1 MISRRFVTVT
11 SFMSL
16 TLFLPL
22 APSNAAVS
30 VDKLDY
36 RNSSLRIEGEGAV
49 SGSTVT
55 ARSSDSQASSQ
66 ADDRGEWRIQA
77 SNFLAS
83 DCIVTISDGTVA
95 VTRTLSGCTPVSEPP
110 PPPPAPVNQAP
121 TANAGPDQT
130 VLDTDADGFAV
141 VTLNGAASSDA
152 DGSIIDYSWTSQGV
166 TGPLLGNGSTLTVT
180 RAIGAHT
187 LALTVTDNAGATS
200 TDIVNITVA
209 AAPPPPPTP
218 TPPQAPPQGGTLG
231 VLESNQ
237 AWTGSFD
244 SALMGASV
252 ASAGDVNGDG
262 FDDVIV
268 GALGFDAPGGLFD
281 EGAVFVFLGGPEG
294 VIGNGPATAHAA
306 IIGNAAASEFGTS
319 VSGAGDVNGDGF
331 ADIIVGAPLV
341 NSSGLSVSGAAY
353 IFLGGPSGITATSP
367 ADANFVLESRQIQAW
382 FGFDVAAA
390 GDVNGDGFD
399 DVIVGSPRYG
409 QPFNPP
415 IPNQGSGEQGA
426 AFVFLGSAS
435 GIVGTNPQTAH
446 AMIVPVSA
454 GAPSQTRAFFGS
466 AVNTAG
472 DINADGYH
480 DIIIGAPNWNLDRP
494 WPGLDTGESPGE
506 GSAFIYLGGPSGITG
521 TNPTNAAAR
530 IDGDLLNAAMGISVA
545 GVGDVNADGFDD
557 VLIGAAGYPAGNPLL
572 ASKEGAAFLFYGGA
586 SGINANSATQAQWS
600 ALGTIADEHLGR
612 AVAAAGDVNG
622 DGIADV
628 VISARTFAGA
638 IANDTVYNGSPRLSG
653 EGIVYVYNG
662 SPAGLVDSTITVR
675 SGQESGS
682 AGYSVGGP
690 ADVNGDGLYDLIVGV
705 PGYTGDQAREG
716 AAFVHLSNGASPIL
730 PAANGTP

>member
-1 MISRRFVTVT
+1 MISRRFATT
-11 SFMSL
+11 ISFISL

-22 APSNAAVS
+22 APSYAAVS
-30 VDKLDY
+30 VDKLEY
-36 RNSSLRIEGEGAV
+36 RNSTLRIEGDGAV

-55 ARSSDSQASSQ
+55 ARSSDSQASDQ
-66 ADDRGEWRIQA
+66 ADDRGKWRIQA
-77 SNFLAS
+77 DNFQAS
-83 DCIVTISDGTVA
+83 DCSVTISDGTVG
-95 VTRTLSGCTPVSEPP
+95 VSRTLSGCTPVTAPPPP

-130 VLDTDADGFAV
+130 VVDTDGDGFAV
-141 VTLNGAASSDA
+141 VSLSGAASSDA
-152 DGSIIDYSWTSQGV
+152 DGSIIDYSWSDQSA
-166 TGPLLGNGSTLTVT
+166 TGALLGSGSTLSVT
-180 RAIGAHT
+180 RAIGTHAI
-187 LALTVTDNAGATS
+187 ALTVTDNAGATS
-200 TDIVNITVA
+200 TDVVNITVA
-209 AAPPPPPTP
+209 AAPPPP
-218 TPPQAPPQGGTLG
+218 QSGTLG

-237 AWTGSFD
+237 AWVGSFD

-294 VIGNGPATAHAA
+294 VIGNSPATAHAA

-331 ADIIVGAPLV
+331 DDIIVGAPLV
-341 NSSGLSVSGAAY
+341 ESSGLIVSGAAY

-367 ADANFVLESRQIQAW
+367 ADADFVLESQQIQAW
-382 FGFDVAAA
+382 FGFDVAGA

-435 GIVGTNPQTAH
+435 GIVGNNPQTAH
-446 AMIVPVSA
+446 AMIVPVSP
-454 GAPSQTRAFFGS
+454 GSPSQTRAFFGA

-472 DINADGYH
+472 DINADGYN

-506 GSAFIYLGGPSGITG
+506 GTAFIYLGGPSGITG
-521 TNPTNAAAR
+521 TNPTNAATR
-530 IDGDLLNAAMGISVA
+530 IDGDLLNASMGISVA

-572 ASKEGAAFLFYGGA
+572 ATKEGAVFLYYGGA

-600 ALGTIADEHLGR
+600 AQGTITGEHLGR
-612 AVAAAGDVNG
+612 VVAAAGDVNG

-638 IANDTVYNGSPRLSG
+638 IADDAVFNGSPRLSG

-662 SPAGLVDSTITVR
+662 SPAGLVDTAITVR

-690 ADVNGDGLYDLIVGV
+690 ADVNGDGLNDLIVGV

-716 AAFVHLSNGASPIL
+716 AAIVHLSNGTSPIL
-730 PAANGTP
+730 PSANATP